1 VHLLAIAVTLSTYHV
16 EGDAVLDG
24 SDYIDVPF
32 TVPDG
37 TVEIHVA
44 KTYITGA
51 DILDFGVFAQDGSFR
66 GWSGGLL
73 DDIVVGVD
81 QSSRGYLPGPI
92 ASGMW
97 TVSIGKAQLTG
108 TGAHYAIDVMCSDTA
123 TLPVLAKAPFAP
135 LALDATRRWY
145 KGDFHVHSFQ
155 SGDSQAALQDDIE
168 LAHANGLDFI
178 NLSDHNTIAQHA
190 LVAAQ
195 QASWPVLVLRSS
207 EVTTYSGHG
216 NAVGISSY
224 VDHRLGHNGRT
235 MQNVI
240 DDVAAQGA
248 VFVVNHPA
256 ANLGTNCIGCGW
268 QHPDDVP
275 WDEVSAIEVITSAW
289 SIGVL
294 AFTPEVMQMWD
305 GLEDQ
310 GHRLSAVTGSDDHRA
325 GANEGSTGSP
335 IGQPCTLVLADELS
349 EAAIVD
355 GVRRQRTIAQLRG
368 PDDPLVALTM
378 KTRTGGIAEIGDDVD
393 DIAHVELDVHVTT
406 GSGTF
411 VQIWR
416 DGAKV
421 VQQPVLS
428 DDFAFTYKDTPGAA
442 DHRYRAELID
452 DTNQRI
458 VITSH
463 IYAHGVAAGCSAGGG
478 TSPLMVA
485 VGLLAIRRRARSR
498 RRRSSPT

>member
-1 VHLLAIAVTLSTYHV
+1 MHLLALAVTLSTYHV
-16 EGDAVLDG
+16 EGDAVPDG

-32 TVPDG
+32 AVPDG
-37 TVEIHVA
+37 TVEIRVA
-44 KTYITGA
+44 KTYTTGA

-73 DDIVVGVD
+73 DDIVIGVD
-81 QSSRGYLPGPI
+81 QSSRGYVPGPI

-97 TVSIGKAQLTG
+97 TVSIGKAQLTA
-108 TGAHYAIDVMCSDTA
+108 TGVHYAIDVTCSDTA

-135 LALDATRRWY
+135 VVLDATRRWF

-155 SGDSQAALQDDIE
+155 SGDSVAALQDDID
-168 LAHANGLDFI
+168 LAHAQGLDFI

-216 NAVGISSY
+216 NAVGIASY
-224 VDHRLGHNGRT
+224 VDHRLGHAGRT

-248 VFVVNHPA
+248 AFIVNHPA
-256 ANLGTNCIGCGW
+256 ENLGANCIGCAW
-268 QHPDDVP
+268 QHAEVN
-275 WDEVSAIEVITSAW
+275 WDEVAGLEVITSGYTV
-289 SIGVL
+289 GVL
-294 AFTPEVMQMWD
+294 AFTPAIVKMWD
-305 GLEDQ
+305 QLEDE
-310 GHRLSAVTGSDDHRA
+310 GHRLAAVTGSDDHRA

-355 GVRRQRTIAQLRG
+355 GVRRHKTIAQLRG
-368 PDDPLVALTM
+368 PADPLVALTM
-378 KTRTGGIAEIGDDVD
+378 KTKTGAAAEIGDDVD
-393 DIAHVELDVHVTT
+393 AIAHVELDVHVTA

-416 DGAKV
+416 DGVKV
-421 VQQPVLS
+421 VQQAVTS
-428 DDFAFTYKDTPGAA
+428 DDFAWTYKDTPGAA
-442 DHRYRAELID
+442 DHRYRAELVD
-452 DTNQRI
+452 DTNQRV

-463 IYAHGVAAGCSAGGG
+463 IYAHGVRAGCSAGGG

-485 VGLLAIRRRARSR
+485 VALLAIRRRARSR
-498 RRRSSPT
+498 RRRSSRA